1 MAAIA
6 TSANNLEDIRKQLK
20 IQTIGHDKVNQL
32 RHVRFF
38 KDSHGISEH
47 MKKHAASLR
56 PKFEMI
62 LETFDRELKGLDV
75 GSWYS
80 PKVGYF
86 ITYETL
92 EGCAKNVVAK
102 AQKAGVTMTPAGA
115 PFPYGKDPKDI
126 RDPYLSVLP
135 MPGGSYDRNS
145 DFCCLRKTCQHREIV
160 RDKIENGQ
168 NIEQKN
174 IPHRIRCGIFF
185 MSSFIGCCRGSVLP
199 VVEFL

>member
-80 PKVGYF
+80 PKGGYF

-115 PFPYGKDPKDI
+115 PFPYGKDPKDSVI
-126 RDPYLSVLP
+126 RISP
-135 MPGGSYDRNS
+135 SYP
-145 DFCCLRKTCQHREIV
+145 CLEDLTIATQIFVVCVKLAS
-160 RDKIENGQ
+160 IEKLL
-168 NIEQKN
+168 ETK
-174 IPHRIRCGIFF
+174 
-185 MSSFIGCCRGSVLP
+185 
-199 VVEFL
+199 